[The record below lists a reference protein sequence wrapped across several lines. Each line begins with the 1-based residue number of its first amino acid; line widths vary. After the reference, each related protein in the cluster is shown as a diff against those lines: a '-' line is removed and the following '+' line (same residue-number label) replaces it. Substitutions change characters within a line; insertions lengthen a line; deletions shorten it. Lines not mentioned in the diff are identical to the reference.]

1 MTYRSSRQAYGGIR
15 YGQGSQVAH
24 NTCTIHTHTI
34 IGMVSASVRYPFFI
48 IASTSRVLLYSS
60 SYALSGRIAPIFLL
74 IFYAM
79 VSAGCTVVTIEGGR
93 VRHYAGT
100 LRVEPNPGAQLVSIS
115 SKSWGLTVDG
125 RSMLIGY
132 GRSRTVIVPPYS
144 TCSIIIFAEPNSSM
158 SDDWRRFFITYPNVC
173 LHGER

>member
-1 MTYRSSRQAYGGIR
+1 VTYRSSRQAYGGIR
-15 YGQGSQVAH
+15 YEQGSQIAH
-24 NTCTIHTHTI
+24 NTSTILTHTI
-34 IGMVSASVRYPFFI
+34 IGMMSDSVRYLFFI
-48 IASTSRVLLYSS
+48 IASISRFLLYAF
-60 SYALSGRIAPIFLL
+60 SYNLGGRIAPIFLL

-79 VSAGCTVVTIEGGR
+79 VSAGCTVVNIEGGR

-132 GRSRTVIVPPYS
+132 GRSRTVIAPPY